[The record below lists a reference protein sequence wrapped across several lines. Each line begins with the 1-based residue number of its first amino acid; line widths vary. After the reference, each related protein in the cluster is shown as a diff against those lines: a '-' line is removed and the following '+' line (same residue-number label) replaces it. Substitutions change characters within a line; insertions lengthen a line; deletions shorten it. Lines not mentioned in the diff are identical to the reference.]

1 MSTER
6 IYLNTPQQT
15 HVVTMVVATRPGAFA
30 VAASPCFVGGGG
42 QPVDTGVVSVDGA
55 NQRIEHVEVDAEDHI
70 WHHSAAIVVPGQAV
84 DLVVDKQ
91 RRRTISRYHTALHV
105 LNTLALTH
113 YQAWITGAQMTEAY
127 ARIDFAIEWLDPVM
141 LADLEARMNAVLVA
155 YHPVQYRYVS
165 VTEFAQRSDL
175 LRTKNVQPP
184 AYRGQVRV
192 VEIEGFDAQ
201 ACGGTHAE
209 STHEVGPCC
218 IYKSENKGKQN
229 KRLYIRFA

>member
-15 HVVTMVVATRPGAFA
+15 HLVTTVVATRPGAFA
-30 VAASPCFVGGGG
+30 VAASPFFVGGGG

-70 WHHSAAIVVPGQAV
+70 WHHSAAVVMPGQAV

-165 VTEFAQRSDL
+165 VAEFAQRSDL

-229 KRLYIRFA
+229 KRLYIHFA

>member
-15 HVVTMVVATRPGAFA
+15 HVVTTVVATRPGAFV
-30 VAASPCFVGGGG
+30 VAASPFFVGGGG

-55 NQRIEHVEVDAEDHI
+55 NQRIEHVEVDADDHI
-70 WHHSAAIVVPGQAV
+70 WHHSAAVVVPGQAV

-91 RRRTISRYHTALHV
+91 RRRTI
-105 LNTLALTH
+105 
-113 YQAWITGAQMTEAY
+113 EAY

-155 YHPVQYRYVS
+155 YHPVHYRYVS
-165 VTEFAQRSDL
+165 VAEFAQRSDL

-209 STHEVGPCC
+209 STHEVGPCS

>member
-6 IYLNTPQQT
+6 VYLYAPHQT
-15 HVVTMVVATRPGAFA
+15 HVVTQVVAVRPGGFA
-30 VAASPCFVGGGG
+30 VGASPFFVGGGG
-42 QPVDTGVVSVDGA
+42 QPMDTGVVSVDGV
-55 NQRIEHVEVDAEDHI
+55 NHRIVDVEVDGDDVL
-70 WHHSAAIVVPGQAV
+70 WHAADAFLQVGQAV
-84 DLVVDKQ
+84 DLVVDRQ

-113 YQAWITGAQMTEAY
+113 YDAWITGAQMTEAY

-141 LADLEARMNAVLVA
+141 LADLEARMNAVLIA
-155 YHPVQYRYVS
+155 YHPVHYRS
-165 VTEFAQRSDL
+165 LTSAEFAQRPDL

-184 AYRGQVRV
+184 AYKGHVRV

-201 ACGGTHAE
+201 ACGGTHAP
-209 STHEVGPCC
+209 STHEVGPCT

-229 KRLYIRFA
+229 KRLYIRFT

>member
-15 HVVTMVVATRPGAFA
+15 HVVTTVVATRPGAFV
-30 VAASPCFVGGGG
+30 VAASPFFVGGGG

-55 NQRIEHVEVDAEDHI
+55 NQRIEHVEVDADDHI
-70 WHHSAAIVVPGQAV
+70 WHHSAAVVVPGQSV

-141 LADLEARMNAVLVA
+141 LADLEARMNAVLVS
-155 YHPVQYRYVS
+155 YHPVHYRYVS
-165 VTEFAQRSDL
+165 VAEFAQRSDL

-209 STHEVGPCC
+209 STHEVGPCS

>member
-6 IYLNTPQQT
+6 LYLNTPQQT
-15 HVVTMVVATRPGAFA
+15 QVVTQVVATRAGGFA
-30 VAASPCFVGGGG
+30 VHTSPFFVGGGG
-42 QPVDTGVVSVDGA
+42 QPMDTGVVSVGGG
-55 NQRIEHVEVDAEDHI
+55 NYRIEQVDVDGDDVV
-70 WHHSAAIVVPGQAV
+70 WHHSAAPVAVGQSV

-91 RRRTISRYHTALHV
+91 RRRTLSRYHTALHV

-113 YQAWITGAQMTEAY
+113 YNAWITGAQMSEEY
-127 ARIDFAIEWLDPVM
+127 ARIDFAIEWLDPAM
-141 LADLEARMNAVLVA
+141 LSDLECRMNDVLVG
-155 YHPVQYRYVS
+155 YHPVHYRYL
-165 VTEFAQRSDL
+165 TIAEFAQRGDL
-175 LRTKNVQPP
+175 LRTKNVHPP

-201 ACGGTHAE
+201 ACGGTHVE
-209 STHEVGPCC
+209 STHEVGSCV

>member
-15 HVVTMVVATRPGAFA
+15 HVVTTVVATRPGAFA
-30 VAASPCFVGGGG
+30 VASSPFFVGGGG

-55 NQRIEHVEVDAEDHI
+55 NQRIEHVEVDADDHI
-70 WHHSAAIVVPGQAV
+70 WHHSAAVVVPGQAV

-141 LADLEARMNAVLVA
+141 LADLEARMNAVLVG

-165 VTEFAQRSDL
+165 VAEFAQRSDL

-201 ACGGTHAE
+201 GCGGTHAE
-209 STHEVGPCC
+209 STHDVGPCC